1 MNDVLQ
7 TIFICSL
14 IPLSSLV
21 TLGAFMIYD
30 KLNRI

>member
-1 MNDVLQ
+1 MIDVLQ

-30 KLNRI
+30 KIK

>member
-1 MNDVLQ
+1 MSDILQ

-21 TLGAFMIYD
+21 TLGVFIIYD
-30 KLNRI
+30 KIK